1 MDAKSLSFFNGAKIR
16 RVWDEKEQKWYF
28 SVVDVVGVLTESDRA
43 RKYWSDLKVKLIKE
57 GAQLSE
63 KIGQLKFMSLDGK
76 YYVGDAAD
84 VETIFRL
91 IQSIPSKNAEP
102 FKLWLAKVGRER
114 LEEMADPEKAII
126 RSQEY
131 WRKMGRSEKWIK
143 RRLVG
148 QEIRN
153 KLTEYWRTHDVDESK
168 DFALLSNIIHKGWS
182 DLTIT
187 EHKNLK
193 NLDKQNLRDHMSDV
207 ELFFT
212 SFAELATEQIAES
225 LDAKGLAENKI
236 PAKKGGAI
244 AKDARLKLEA
254 ETGKP
259 VVDNKNFLNDS
270 ANKKLI

>member
-1 MDAKSLSFFNGAKIR
+1 M
-16 RVWDEKEQKWYF
+16 
-28 SVVDVVGVLTESDRA
+28 VGVLTESVSFQVSRN
-43 RKYWSDLKVKLIKE
+43 YWKVLKNRLNKE
-57 GAQLSE
+57 ESE
-63 KIGQLKFMSLDGK
+63 VVTKCNRLKMLAPDGK
-76 YYVGDAAD
+76 MRLTDVAD
-84 VETIFRL
+84 VETLFRL
-91 IQSIPSKNAEP
+91 MQSIPSKKAEP

-153 KLTEYWRTHDVDESK
+153 KLTEYWRTHQVDESK

-187 EHKNLK
+187 EHKKLK
-193 NLDKQNLRDHMSDV
+193 NLDNQNLRDHMSDA

-212 SFAELATEQIAES
+212 AFAEMATEQIVES
-225 LDAKGLAENKI
+225 MEATGLEKNKL
-236 PAKKGGAI
+236 PSKQGGTI
-244 AKDARLKLEA
+244 AKHARQ
-254 ETGKP
+254 
-259 VVDNKNFLNDS
+259 
-270 ANKKLI
+270 

>member
-16 RVWDEKEQKWYF
+16 RVWDEEKQRWYF
-28 SVVDVVGVLTESDRA
+28 SVVDVVGVLTESDKPRD
-43 RKYWSDLKVKLIKE
+43 YWYIMKKRVSVEEFEVSTICRRFKLLAE
-57 GAQLSE
+57 DN
-63 KIGQLKFMSLDGK
+63 KFRFTDC
-76 YYVGDAAD
+76 AD
-84 VETIFRL
+84 VESLLRI
-91 IQSIPSKNAEP
+91 IQSIPSPKAEP
-102 FKLWLAKVGRER
+102 FKCWLAKVGRER

-143 RRLVG
+143 RRLGG

-153 KLTEYWRTHDVDESK
+153 KLTEYWRTHNVDESK

-193 NLDKQNLRDHMSDV
+193 NLDKQNLRDHMSEV

-236 PAKKGGAI
+236 SAKKGGAI

>member
-16 RVWDEKEQKWYF
+16 RVWDDKEQKWYF
-28 SVVDVVGVLTESDRA
+28 SVVDVVGVLTESEKPRD
-43 RKYWSDLKVKLIKE
+43 YWYIMKKRVSVEEFEVSTICRRFKLLAE
-57 GAQLSE
+57 DN
-63 KIGQLKFMSLDGK
+63 KFRFTDC
-76 YYVGDAAD
+76 AD
-84 VETIFRL
+84 VESLLRI
-91 IQSIPSKNAEP
+91 IQSITSPKAEP
-102 FKLWLAKVGRER
+102 FKRWLAKVGSER

-153 KLTEYWRTHDVDESK
+153 KLTEYWRTHEVDESK
-168 DFALLSNIIHKGWS
+168 YFALLSNIIHKGWS

>member
-16 RVWDEKEQKWYF
+16 RVWDEEKQRWYF
-28 SVVDVVGVLTESDRA
+28 SVVDVVGVLTESDKPRD
-43 RKYWSDLKVKLIKE
+43 YWYIMKKRVSVEEFEVSTICRRFKLLAE
-57 GAQLSE
+57 DN
-63 KIGQLKFMSLDGK
+63 KFRFTDC
-76 YYVGDAAD
+76 AD
-84 VETIFRL
+84 VESLLRI
-91 IQSIPSKNAEP
+91 IQSIPSPKAEP
-102 FKLWLAKVGRER
+102 FKCWLAKVGRER

-143 RRLVG
+143 RRLGG

-153 KLTEYWRTHDVDESK
+153 KLTEYWRTHNVDESK
-168 DFALLSNIIHKGWS
+168 DFALLSNIIHKSWS

-193 NLDKQNLRDHMSDV
+193 NLDKQNLRDHMSEV

-236 PAKKGGAI
+236 SAKKGGAI